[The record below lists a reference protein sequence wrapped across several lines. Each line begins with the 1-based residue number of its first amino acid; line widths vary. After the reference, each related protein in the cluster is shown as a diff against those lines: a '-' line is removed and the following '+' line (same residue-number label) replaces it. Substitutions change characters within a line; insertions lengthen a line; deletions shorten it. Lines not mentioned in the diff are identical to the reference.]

1 MSGEAIH
8 TYETPDGPIDVF
20 EAPGNTVVLRSQT
33 SGEAIQICHTAADI
47 ADWGLDPAPL
57 LSILGQAAI
66 EKRISQRK
74 AAIEARAD
82 LSDVLTGRIR
92 DFVLGIDGVSVT
104 VTLTVGSC
112 LELADLVRG
121 AR

>member
-1 MSGEAIH
+1 MSGEVIH
-8 TYETPDGPIDVF
+8 TYQTPEGAVDVI
-20 EAPGNTVVLRSQT
+20 EGPGNTAILRSQA
-33 SGEAIQICHTAADI
+33 SGEAIQVCRTAQDLADC
-47 ADWGLDPAPL
+47 GLDPAPL

-74 AAIEARAD
+74 AAIEARSD